1 MFSADYLMVLAVCVA
16 AVVFVIYKI
25 ANETFDD
32 NDDEGGIPNQKISP
46 RPYEPAPEVEKPD
59 FVSA

>member
-16 AVVFVIYKI
+16 AIVFVIYKI

-32 NDDEGGIPNQKISP
+32 DDEGGIPKQKVSP
-46 RPYEPAPEVEKPD
+46 RPHEPAPEVETPE
-59 FVSA
+59 FILA